1 MFALCTNKD
10 VFFSQWC
17 SRIWGEIDQQNQW
30 YAWPKLGNRSK
41 NYQDLVSSK
50 KDGWVK
56 VNVNPENVWDSRA
69 KLRRIFHPQHRHLAL
84 QQMLLGNAHGDAIDT
99 HQILDCFNI
108 GLFQT
113 IVLSFSWMMYWCHA
127 ILCTASKNARPRK
140 LQSSRWKFW
149 PTVWEEP
156 GHCIS
161 NNDHWAT
168 VDGRNPAPVDRWF
181 IPLFMGVQPSKVVQD
196 FFHPQYHS
204 EIQVMKCY
212 EYVVMSI
219 PGENIPSLVGARSP
233 NWQQMI
239 MKMCIG
245 IY

>member
-10 VFFSQWC
+10 GFFSQWC
-17 SRIWGEIDQQNQW
+17 SRIWGEIDQQDQW
-30 YAWPKLGNRSK
+30 YAWPKLGDRSK

-84 QQMLLGNAHGDAIDT
+84 NVVGQCPRRCNRYPSKSS
-99 HQILDCFNI
+99 NI

-127 ILCTASKNARPRK
+127 ILCTASKKSTSTKTPI
-140 LQSSRWKFW
+140 QSVEVLTNFLGGVRILYE
-149 PTVWEEP
+149 T
-156 GHCIS
+156 

-204 EIQVMKCY
+204 EIHMKCY